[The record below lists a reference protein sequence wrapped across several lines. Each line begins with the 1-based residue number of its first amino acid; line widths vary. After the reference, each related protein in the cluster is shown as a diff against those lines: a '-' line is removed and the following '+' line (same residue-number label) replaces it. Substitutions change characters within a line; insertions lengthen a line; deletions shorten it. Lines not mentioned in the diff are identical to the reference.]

1 MFQASGQ
8 ALLRLVIARG
18 SSVAPATLRNTPS
31 HALFTAAENGV
42 YPSVSPNDGETRIVG
57 FSHGP
62 DGPTPDRRFWRGREI
77 GQGRLFK
84 DLRSDLIILVPL
96 LMGKPS
102 D

>member
-18 SSVAPATLRNTPS
+18 PSVAPATLRNTPS
-31 HALFTAAENGV
+31 HALFTAAENRV
-42 YPSVSPNDGETRIVG
+42 NPSVSPDDGETRLVG
-57 FSHGP
+57 FSHGR
-62 DGPTPDRRFWRGREI
+62 DGAPDRRFWRGREI

-84 DLRSDLIILVPL
+84 DLRSDMIILVPI